1 MHSSDGTNHFYGQC
15 QRADFEARYE
25 RSSENKTRSAHNEIV
40 ASFVAGNGPA
50 GPTIIFRNSIAAIT
64 LLSIGRANAF
74 SFKRR
79 SAKWDGFNAATFKLA
94 AEE

>member
-1 MHSSDGTNHFYGQC
+1 MGQL
-15 QRADFEARYE
+15 AN
-25 RSSENKTRSAHNEIV
+25 STV
-40 ASFVAGNGPA
+40 
-50 GPTIIFRNSIAAIT
+50 IFRNSIAAIT